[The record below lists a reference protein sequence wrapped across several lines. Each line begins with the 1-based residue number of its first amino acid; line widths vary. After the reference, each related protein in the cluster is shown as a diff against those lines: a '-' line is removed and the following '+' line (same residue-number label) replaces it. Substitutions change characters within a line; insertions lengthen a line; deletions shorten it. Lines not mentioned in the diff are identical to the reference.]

1 MLEKTYYLKHFIILE
16 KVEVEKET
24 QTDSYTKFFIEPL
37 ERGWGHTIGTA
48 LRRSLLSSVQGAAIT
63 QVKIDGVAH
72 EFSSIPDV
80 LEDVPQIILNLKK
93 VRLRLNSEVPK
104 TCYLYTEKEGEYKAK
119 DLQVPP
125 EVIIA
130 NPEQPI
136 LTLTADK
143 KLKMEMRV
151 ENGRGY
157 VPAEKLR
164 KVTEEVP
171 IGTIFLDAFFSPVK
185 KVNYQVE
192 TMQYLERTD
201 LERIILEIWTDGTVA
216 PEEALI
222 QAANILRNSFEH
234 LIPKETALKFLPEE
248 RPDREK
254 ERLREIL
261 VRDVEDLELSNRAIN
276 CLKNGRYKDG
286 GKVNVR
292 TIGDLVQ
299 LTEKEILNIE
309 NFGKKSLEELKNT
322 LEKWGL
328 SLGMD
333 VSDILKD
340 IKKEDETQK
349 ES

>member
-1 MLEKTYYLKHFIILE
+1 MLEKIYYLKHFIILE
-16 KVEVEKET
+16 KVEKEKET
-24 QTDSYTKFFIEPL
+24 ETNSYTKFFIEPL

-48 LRRSLLSSVQGAAIT
+48 LRRALLSSVQGAAIT
-63 QVKIDGVAH
+63 QVKIEGVMH
-72 EFSSIPDV
+72 EFSYLPDV

-93 VRLRLNSEVPK
+93 IRLRLNSETPK
-104 TCYLYTEKEGEYKAK
+104 TCYLYTEKEGEYRAK
-119 DLQVPP
+119 DLQIPP

-130 NPEQPI
+130 NPEQLI

-143 KLKMEMRV
+143 KLKMEMKV

-164 KVTEEVP
+164 RISEEVP

-201 LERIILEIWTDGTVA
+201 LERIILEIWTDGTVT
-216 PEEALI
+216 PHEALI
-222 QAANILRNSFEH
+222 QAANILKNSFER
-234 LIPKETALKFLPEE
+234 LIPEGTGLEFLPEE
-248 RPDREK
+248 RPDLEK
-254 ERLREIL
+254 ERLKEIL
-261 VRDVEDLELSNRAIN
+261 IRDIEDLELSNRAIN

-286 GKVNVR
+286 GKVNVK
-292 TIGDLVQ
+292 TIGDLVR
-299 LTEKEILNIE
+299 LTEKDILNIE
-309 NFGKKSLEELKNT
+309 NFGKKSLEEVKNA

-340 IKKEDETQK
+340 MKREDETQE

>member
-1 MLEKTYYLKHFIILE
+1 MLEKTYRLKHFIILE
-16 KVEVEKET
+16 KVEIEKET
-24 QTDSYTKFFIEPL
+24 QTDSYAKFFIEPL

-63 QVKIDGVAH
+63 QVKIDGVMH
-72 EFSSIPDV
+72 EFSTIPDV

-93 VRLRLNSEVPK
+93 IRLRLNSEVPK
-104 TCYLYTEKEGEYKAK
+104 TLYLYTEKEGEYKAK

-130 NPEQPI
+130 NPEQLI

-143 KLKMEMRV
+143 KLKMEMKV

-157 VPAEKLR
+157 VPAEKFR
-164 KVTEEVP
+164 KQEEAP

-201 LERIILEIWTDGTVA
+201 LERVILEIWTDGTVT
-216 PEEALI
+216 PQEALI
-222 QAANILRNSFEH
+222 QAALILKTSFER
-234 LIPKETALKFLPEE
+234 LIPKETTLEFLPEE

-254 ERLREIL
+254 ERLKEIL
-261 VRDVEDLELSNRAIN
+261 MRSIEDLELSNRAIN
-276 CLKNGRYKDG
+276 CLKTGKFKDG
-286 GKVNVR
+286 SKVGVK

-299 LTEKEILNIE
+299 LSEKDILNIE
-309 NFGKKSLEELKNT
+309 NLGKKSLEELKNA

-333 VSDILKD
+333 VSWIMKD
-340 IKKEDETQK
+340 LKKENETSK

>member
-1 MLEKTYYLKHFIILE
+1 MLEKTYRLKHFIILE
-16 KVEVEKET
+16 KVEIEKET
-24 QTDSYTKFFIEPL
+24 QTDSYAKFFIEPL

-63 QVKIDGVAH
+63 QVKIDGVMH
-72 EFSSIPDV
+72 EFSTIPDV

-93 VRLRLNSEVPK
+93 IRLRLNSEVPK
-104 TCYLYTEKEGEYKAK
+104 TLYLYTEKEGEYKAK

-130 NPEQPI
+130 NPEQLI

-143 KLKMEMRV
+143 KLKMEMKV

-157 VPAEKLR
+157 VPAEKFR
-164 KVTEEVP
+164 KQEEAP

-201 LERIILEIWTDGTVA
+201 LERVILEIWTDGTVT
-216 PEEALI
+216 PQEALI
-222 QAANILRNSFEH
+222 QAALILKTSFER
-234 LIPKETALKFLPEE
+234 LIPKETTLEFLPEE

-254 ERLREIL
+254 ERLKEIL
-261 VRDVEDLELSNRAIN
+261 MRSIEDLELSNRAIN
-276 CLKNGRYKDG
+276 CLKTGKFKDG
-286 GKVNVR
+286 SKVNVK

-299 LTEKEILNIE
+299 LSEKDILNIE
-309 NFGKKSLEELKNT
+309 NLGKKSLEELKNA

-333 VSDILKD
+333 VSWIMRDL
-340 IKKEDETQK
+340 KKENETSK

>member
-1 MLEKTYYLKHFIILE
+1 MLERTYHLKHFIILE

-24 QTDSYTKFFIEPL
+24 QNDTYTKFFIEPL

-63 QVKIDGVAH
+63 QVKIEGVMH
-72 EFSSIPDV
+72 EFSHIPDV

-104 TCYLYTEKEGEYKAK
+104 TCYLYTDKEGEYKAK

-130 NPEQPI
+130 NPEQLI

-143 KLKMEMRV
+143 KLKIEMKV

-157 VPAEKLR
+157 VPAEKIR
-164 KVTEEVP
+164 RQAEEAP

-201 LERIILEIWTDGTVA
+201 LERIILEIWTDGTVT
-216 PEEALI
+216 PYEALI
-222 QAANILRNSFEH
+222 QAANILKNSFER
-234 LIPKETALKFLPEE
+234 LIPKETAIEFLPPEM
-248 RPDREK
+248 PDREK
-254 ERLREIL
+254 ERLKEIL
-261 VRDVEDLELSNRAIN
+261 VRDIEDLELSNRAIN
-276 CLKNGRYKDG
+276 CLKNGHYKEG

-292 TIGDLVQ
+292 RIGDLVQ
-299 LTEKEILNIE
+299 LTEKDILNIE
-309 NFGKKSLEELKNT
+309 NFGKKSLEEVKNA
-322 LEKWGL
+322 LARWGL

-333 VSDILKD
+333 VSDILRS
-340 IKKEDETQK
+340 IEKENEAQK